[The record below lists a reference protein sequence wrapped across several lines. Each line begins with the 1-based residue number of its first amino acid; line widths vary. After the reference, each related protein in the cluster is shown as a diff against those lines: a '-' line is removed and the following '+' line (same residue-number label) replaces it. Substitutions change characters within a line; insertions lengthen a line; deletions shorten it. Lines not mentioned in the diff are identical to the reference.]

1 MCNDEEKI
9 LQNNQVLQDNLE
21 VMRKN
26 GIALFLEGEPSTPLE
41 IAGKCVQ
48 EDSCYMADYV
58 IDDRGY
64 LTEVRYDKVS
74 HWK

>member
-1 MCNDEEKI
+1 MCKSAEQIRQDNK
-9 LQNNQVLQDNLE
+9 VLQENLE
-21 VMRKN
+21 VMHRN
-26 GIALFLEGEPSTPLE
+26 GIALFLEGEMSTPVE

>member
-1 MCNDEEKI
+1 MYNDEKQI
-9 LQNNQVLQDNLE
+9 LQNNHILQDNLE

-58 IDDRGY
+58 MDDSGY

-74 HWK
+74 NWK

>member
-1 MCNDEEKI
+1 MCKSAEQVSQENKI
-9 LQNNQVLQDNLE
+9 LQENLE
-21 VMRKN
+21 IMRRN
-26 GIALFLEGEPSTPLE
+26 GIALFLEGELSTPGE

>member
-1 MCNDEEKI
+1 MCKGEEPISRENQI
-9 LQNNQVLQDNLE
+9 LRDNLE
-21 VMRKN
+21 IMHKN
-26 GIALFLEGEPSTPLE
+26 GIALFLEGEPSTPAQ
-41 IAGKCVQ
+41 IVGKCVQ